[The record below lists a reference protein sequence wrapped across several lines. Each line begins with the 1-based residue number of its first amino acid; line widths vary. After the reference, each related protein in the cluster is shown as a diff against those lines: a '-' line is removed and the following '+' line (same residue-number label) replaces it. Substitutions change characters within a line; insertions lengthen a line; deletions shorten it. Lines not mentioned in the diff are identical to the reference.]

1 MRGKF
6 LRVTDTATTL
16 DQVVSKWYYELEV
29 IKDQEMFIGL
39 HQEDERIQGVIDR
52 RPFIDM
58 GLCIIKVDENNE
70 F

>member
-1 MRGKF
+1 
-6 LRVTDTATTL
+6 VTDTASTL

>member
-6 LRVTDTATTL
+6 LRVTDTVTTL